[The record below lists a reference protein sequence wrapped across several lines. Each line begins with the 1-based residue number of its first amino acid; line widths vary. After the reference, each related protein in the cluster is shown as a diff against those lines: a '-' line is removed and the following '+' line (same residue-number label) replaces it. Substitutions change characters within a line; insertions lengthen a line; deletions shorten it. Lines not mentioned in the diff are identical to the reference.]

1 MTIAKVYGLAA
12 KSLAAGEINWLGG
25 TIKCALTSNT
35 YVPNQDTHDYFNDI
49 TNEVS
54 GAGYTAGG
62 VTLTSKTADY
72 NTTTNTL
79 TLDAAD
85 PTWATVS
92 IAEIRYAIFYVST
105 GVASTSPLISYM
117 DFEANYAPSSQSF
130 TVTIPATGIAT
141 FTAA

>member
-1 MTIAKVYGLAA
+1 MTIAKVYGLAM
-12 KSLAAGEINWLGG
+12 KSMAAGEINWLSG
-25 TIKCALTSNT
+25 TIKCALTNNT

-54 GAGYTAGG
+54 GAGYDPGG
-62 VTLTSKTADY
+62 KILASKTADY
-72 NTTTNTL
+72 NTSTNTL
-79 TLDAAD
+79 TFDAAD

-117 DFEANYAPSSQSF
+117 DFETNYAPSSQSF